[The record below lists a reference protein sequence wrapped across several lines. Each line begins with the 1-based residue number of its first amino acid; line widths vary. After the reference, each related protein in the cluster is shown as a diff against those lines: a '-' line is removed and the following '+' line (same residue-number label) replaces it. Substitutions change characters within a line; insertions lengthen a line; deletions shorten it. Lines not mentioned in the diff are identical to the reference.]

1 MRNSCEI
8 LQLDLACLLLVDDH
22 AELHGLL
29 DLFALLHIGLVLRD
43 ISGGLN
49 RFQEAARRQNLVCLA
64 ESSTGLR
71 SEIVAVLDSTSRLF
85 IQVELLHQSAGL
97 VLAASELLTGGDSCS
112 TTLHQR
118 DCVLV
123 KAEIL

>member
-1 MRNSCEI
+1 MRNSSEI
-8 LQLDLACLLLVDDH
+8 LQLDLACLLLVNHH

-49 RFQEAARRQNLVCLA
+49 RFQQAAGRQDLVCLA
-64 ESSTGLR
+64 ETPTGLR

-97 VLAASELLTGGDSCS
+97 ILAASELLTDGDSCS
-112 TTLHQR
+112 ATLHQR
-118 DCVLV
+118 DSVLV